1 MVSGIA
7 GTANEFIDR
16 QMIKYLMPA
25 ENSLA
30 ALGIYGAVLKI
41 GVVMQL
47 FTQMY
52 RLAAEP
58 FFLAEFK
65 KDEFKNTNAE
75 TMKYFIIVSVAI
87 FLLITLFSDLF
98 ALIVGP
104 DFREGMHILPIVLVS
119 NALSGVVLNLSF
131 WYKQSGAT
139 KYAIVVT
146 FTGLLFTVVFNIMLV
161 PTLGYVGAALAR
173 LVCEFAMVV
182 VSYRLGQRHYPIP
195 YDLKRIGEYI
205 VVGAAIYALSW
216 STSDL
221 APAIKYI
228 ESTILLIGFAAY
240 AVRRERI
247 NLGGIIKSIL
257 HRK

>member
-1 MVSGIA
+1 
-7 GTANEFIDR
+7 
-16 QMIKYLMPA
+16 
-25 ENSLA
+25 
-30 ALGIYGAVLKI
+30 
-41 GVVMQL
+41 
-47 FTQMY
+47 
-52 RLAAEP
+52 
-58 FFLAEFK
+58 
-65 KDEFKNTNAE
+65 
-75 TMKYFIIVSVAI
+75 
-87 FLLITLFSDLF
+87 
-98 ALIVGP
+98 
-104 DFREGMHILPIVLVS
+104 
-119 NALSGVVLNLSF
+119 
-131 WYKQSGAT
+131 
-139 KYAIVVT
+139 
-146 FTGLLFTVVFNIMLV
+146 VFNIMLV

-228 ESTILLIGFAAY
+228 ESTLLLIGFAAY

-247 NLGGIIKSIL
+247 DLGGIIKSIL